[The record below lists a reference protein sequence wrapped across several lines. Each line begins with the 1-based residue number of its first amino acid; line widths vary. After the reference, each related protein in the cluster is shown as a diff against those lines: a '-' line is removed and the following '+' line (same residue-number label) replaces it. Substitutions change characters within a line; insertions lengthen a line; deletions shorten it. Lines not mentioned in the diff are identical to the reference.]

1 MFAIL
6 GGRDVV
12 AVSEEW
18 RAFRIT
24 GIAFG
29 HLRTIPLPPYP
40 KERGNAEP
48 RPVSDTRRLGIPELI
63 AQGASVRTRHEQ

>member
-1 MFAIL
+1 M
-6 GGRDVV
+6 
-12 AVSEEW
+12 SEEW

-24 GIAFG
+24 GLAFG

-40 KERGNAEP
+40 KEWGKAEP

-63 AQGASVRTRHEQ
+63 AQGANVRTETREVVGRDKLNSSVF